1 MIPLKDN
8 IPSRTFP
15 IITIIIIVVNI
26 AVFGYASL
34 MPAGAQ
40 RVLIERY
47 ALIPREF
54 MISLVDRTE
63 LLPYNVLTIFTSM
76 FLHGGLFHV
85 GGNMLYLYIFG
96 NNIEDSLG
104 HGRFIVFYG
113 ASGLVAALMQFLF
126 DPVSSLP
133 MIGASGAVSGVL
145 GAYLVQYPYAK
156 IKTLI
161 FIFVFITTVE
171 MPAVV
176 MLTIWFLMQ
185 VAFSHIGK
193 GVAWWAHIGGFIFGL
208 VTIKVFA
215 LGRPKPQRSR

>member
-15 IITIIIIVVNI
+15 IITTIIIVVNLLI
-26 AVFGYASL
+26 FVYASL
-34 MPAGAQ
+34 MPTAAQ
-40 RVLIERY
+40 RVLVERF
-47 ALIPREF
+47 ALIPREL
-54 MISLVDRTE
+54 MISLEDRTE
-63 LLPYNVLTIFTSM
+63 LLPYNFLTIFTSM
-76 FLHGGLFHV
+76 FLHGGVFHV
-85 GGNMLYLYIFG
+85 AGNMLYLFIFG

-104 HGRFIVFYG
+104 HVRFIFFYG
-113 ASGLVAALMQFLF
+113 ASGMVAALMQFLF
-126 DPVSSLP
+126 DPSSGLP

-145 GAYLVQYPYAK
+145 GAYLLLYPYAR

-185 VAFSHIGK
+185 LAFSHVGE

-208 VTIKVFA
+208 VTIKLFA
-215 LGRPKPQRSR
+215 LGRPKQARGR

>member
-8 IPSRTFP
+8 IPNRTFP
-15 IITIIIIVVNI
+15 IITIITIVVNLV
-26 AVFGYASL
+26 VFVYASL
-34 MPAGAQ
+34 MPTDAQ
-40 RVLIERY
+40 RMMIERY

-54 MISLVDRTE
+54 TIALAERTE

-76 FLHGGLFHV
+76 FLHGGVFHV
-85 GGNMLYLYIFG
+85 AGNMLYLYIFG

-113 ASGLVAALMQFLF
+113 ASGLAAALMQFLF
-126 DPVSSLP
+126 DPTSGLP

-145 GAYLVQYPYAK
+145 GAYLLLYPYAR

-161 FIFVFITTVE
+161 FILIFVTTVE

-185 VAFSHIGK
+185 LAFSHVGK

-208 VTIKVFA
+208 LTIKLFT
-215 LGRPKPQRSR
+215 LGRPKFQR

>member
-15 IITIIIIVVNI
+15 IITVIIIVVNLV
-26 AVFGYASL
+26 VFVFASL
-34 MPAGAQ
+34 MPVGAQ
-40 RVLIERY
+40 RMLIERY
-47 ALIPREF
+47 ALIPREL
-54 MISLVDRTE
+54 MISLGDRTE

-76 FLHGGLFHV
+76 FLHGGVFHV
-85 GGNMLYLYIFG
+85 AGNMLYLYIFG

-104 HGRFIVFYG
+104 HGRFVLFYL
-113 ASGLVAALMQFLF
+113 ASGLVAGLMQFLF
-126 DPVSSLP
+126 DPTSGLP
-133 MIGASGAVSGVL
+133 MIGASGAVSGIL
-145 GAYLVQYPYAK
+145 GAYLLLYPYAK

-161 FIFVFITTVE
+161 FIVVFITTVE

-185 VAFSHIGK
+185 LAFSHIGK

-208 VTIKVFA
+208 LAIKLFT
-215 LGRPKPQRSR
+215 LGRPKVQRSK

>member
-8 IPSRTFP
+8 IPNRTFP

-26 AVFGYASL
+26 VVFIYASL
-34 MPAGAQ
+34 MPLGAQ
-40 RVLIERY
+40 RLLIERY

-54 MISLVDRTE
+54 MIALEERPE
-63 LLPYNVLTIFTSM
+63 LLPYNLLTIFSSM
-76 FLHGGLFHV
+76 FLHGGIFHIA
-85 GGNMLYLYIFG
+85 GNMLYLFIFG
-96 NNIEDSLG
+96 NNIEDSVG
-104 HGRFIVFYG
+104 HLRFIVFYG
-113 ASGLVAALMQFLF
+113 ASGLAAALMQFFF
-126 DPVSSLP
+126 DPGSGIP

-145 GAYLVQYPYAK
+145 GAYLLLYPFAR

-161 FIFVFITTVE
+161 FIFVFVTTVE

-176 MLTIWFLMQ
+176 LLTVWFLMQ

-208 VTIKVFA
+208 VTIKLFT
-215 LGRPKPQRSR
+215 LGRPRLQRAR

>member
-15 IITIIIIVVNI
+15 IITTIIIVVNLLI
-26 AVFGYASL
+26 FVYASL
-34 MPAGAQ
+34 MPTAAQ
-40 RVLIERY
+40 RVLVERF
-47 ALIPREF
+47 ALIPREL

-63 LLPYNVLTIFTSM
+63 LLPYNFLTIFTSM
-76 FLHGGLFHV
+76 FLHGGVFHV
-85 GGNMLYLYIFG
+85 AGNMLYLFIFG
-96 NNIEDSLG
+96 NNIEDSVG
-104 HGRFIVFYG
+104 HARFIFFYG
-113 ASGLVAALMQFLF
+113 ASGMAAALMQFLF
-126 DPVSSLP
+126 DPSSGLP
-133 MIGASGAVSGVL
+133 MIGASGAVSGIL
-145 GAYLVQYPYAK
+145 GAYLVLYPYAR

-185 VAFSHIGK
+185 LAFSHVGK

-208 VTIKVFA
+208 VTIKLFT
-215 LGRPKPQRSR
+215 LGRPKQQRIR

>member
-15 IITIIIIVVNI
+15 IITVIIIVVNL
-26 AVFGYASL
+26 AVFVFASL
-34 MPAGAQ
+34 MPVGAQ
-40 RVLIERY
+40 RMLIERY
-47 ALIPREF
+47 ALIPREL
-54 MISLVDRTE
+54 MISLGDRTE

-76 FLHGGLFHV
+76 FLHGGVFHV
-85 GGNMLYLYIFG
+85 AGNMLYLYIFG

-104 HGRFIVFYG
+104 HGRFVLFYL
-113 ASGLVAALMQFLF
+113 ASGLVAGLMQFLF
-126 DPVSSLP
+126 DPTSGLP
-133 MIGASGAVSGVL
+133 MIGASGAVSGIL
-145 GAYLVQYPYAK
+145 GAYLLLYPYAK

-161 FIFVFITTVE
+161 FIVVFITTVE

-185 VAFSHIGK
+185 LAFSHIGK

-208 VTIKVFA
+208 LAIKLFT
-215 LGRPKPQRSR
+215 LGRPKFQRSK